1 MSITKNRTSFAL
13 DDDTADRLRRLAR
26 RWKVSQAEVVRRAVK
41 IAEDQAD
48 AEGLSVAE
56 RLEAYRSA
64 RRLDPRA
71 ADRYLDL
78 VARDRAEWRRHDP
91 A

>member
-1 MSITKNRTSFAL
+1 MSITKTRTSFAL
-13 DDDTADRLRRLAR
+13 DNDTADRLRRLSR
-26 RWKVSQAEVVRRAVK
+26 RWNVSQAEVVRRAVK

-56 RLEAYRSA
+56 RLEAYRA
-64 RRLDPRA
+64 EQRVDPHE
-71 ADRYLDL
+71 ADRYLER
-78 VARDRAEWRRHDP
+78 VSRDRAEWGRHDP

>member
-1 MSITKNRTSFAL
+1 MSIAKTRTSFAL
-13 DDDTADRLRRLAR
+13 DSDTADRLRRLSR

-41 IAEDQAD
+41 IAEEHAD

-56 RLEAYRSA
+56 RLEAYRAA
-64 RRLDPRA
+64 RRVEPRE
-71 ADRYLDL
+71 ADRYLEQ
-78 VARDRAEWRRHDP
+78 VARDRVEWGRHDP